1 MKKGGAFQRLLFS
14 TVIRLVSFAF
24 PIPLHHLHKQGS
36 GGVEHM
42 VFTASSLYARALSP
56 SDFSHVPVFQKT
68 HPLLRW

>member
-14 TVIRLVSFAF
+14 AVTRLVSFAF

-36 GGVEHM
+36 GGVEHL